1 MFSVKPY
8 ISEPPIA
15 KVAQR
20 LALIATYV
28 GMFVVGF
35 VSVTAVT
42 VAFLAP
48 FGWALM
54 AVSALAIFGVAT
66 GWYRFEWIALPFIIT
81 ICLIKAVTLWPVTV
95 GFSVWLLFAMSCHM
109 TYRLIYLTIVA
120 KRLRETDT
128 EPVIPHV

>member
-1 MFSVKPY
+1 MQSVKPY
-8 ISEPPIA
+8 IVEPPLA

-20 LALIATYV
+20 LALIATYI
-28 GMFVVGF
+28 GMFIVGF

-54 AVSALAIFGVAT
+54 VLSTVAVFGVAT
-66 GWYRFEWIALPFIIT
+66 GWYRFEWVALPFIIT
-81 ICLIKAVTLWPVTV
+81 ICLIKAITLLPVTV
-95 GFSVWLLFAMSCHM
+95 GFGASLLFAVAMHMS
-109 TYRLIYLTIVA
+109 YRLIYLTIVA

-128 EPVIPHV
+128 GPALPHV